1 MAFSKARDF
10 HWLWREDESW
20 RRNGGGCKDGGLH
33 RQLEVAAWQH
43 IDAACA
49 EVCHGVMNAGMEL
62 RKQEGVL
69 LSFLSGVYDAI
80 ILR

>member
-1 MAFSKARDF
+1 MNPDGAM
-10 HWLWREDESW
+10 
-20 RRNGGGCKDGGLH
+20 GGGCKDGGFH

-49 EVCHGVMNAGMEL
+49 EVCHGVMHAGMEL

>member
-1 MAFSKARDF
+1 M
-10 HWLWREDESW
+10 
-20 RRNGGGCKDGGLH
+20 
-33 RQLEVAAWQH
+33 AAWQH

-49 EVCHGVMNAGMEL
+49 EVCHGVMHAGMEL

-69 LSFLSGVYDAI
+69 LSFLFGVYDAI